1 MIKLYKRIEGI
12 LHYHEAWLTDG
23 VITEH
28 WGRVGERGASREH
41 QAPSSK
47 SEESA
52 LRSVL
57 KSAIEIGYEPLDE
70 EEVSVVLIE
79 YAVDGFG
86 TPEDLDKRHAL
97 EERMNETLGWTGL
110 GHCDGGSIGSGSMEV
125 CCLVVDAE
133 IAKQTILSDLKDTE
147 FSDYSRIY
155 EE

>member
-1 MIKLYKRIEGI
+1 LASAAHRASIKL
-12 LHYHEAWLTDG
+12 
-23 VITEH
+23 
-28 WGRVGERGASREH
+28 
-41 QAPSSK
+41 QAK